1 MAFTHIWGYLMEEAS
16 VLQKQ
21 IEQLEHNHKS
31 FVEIGAMIFIGILAT
46 GMIIDHTHNYSLWFL
61 ILLLSIALIATI
73 VIAVKQDMQKDRYC
87 EELGQLQAIA
97 SQESV

>member
-1 MAFTHIWGYLMEEAS
+1 MEEIS
-16 VLQKQ
+16 VLQKR

-73 VIAVKQDMQKDRYC
+73 VVAVKQDMQKDHYC
-87 EELGQLQAIA
+87 EELGQLQTIA
-97 SQESV
+97 SKEGI